1 MAKALHVPNAAV
13 GASAYSMSM
22 AGALRGLTRVPDS
35 DLEAL
40 LRAVHAGRIKFPLQ
54 GSGLLILGLNRLAD
68 EAAPL
73 LGLDERGVR
82 AVIAVV
88 LAERRHVRRASS
100 D

>member
-1 MAKALHVPNAAV
+1 
-13 GASAYSMSM
+13 MSL
-22 AGALRGLTRVPDS
+22 AGALRGLSHVPDS

-40 LRAVHAGRIKFPLQ
+40 LRAVHTGRVEFPLQ

-68 EAAPL
+68 DASAL

-88 LAERRHVRRASS
+88 LAERRHLRRT
-100 D
+100 